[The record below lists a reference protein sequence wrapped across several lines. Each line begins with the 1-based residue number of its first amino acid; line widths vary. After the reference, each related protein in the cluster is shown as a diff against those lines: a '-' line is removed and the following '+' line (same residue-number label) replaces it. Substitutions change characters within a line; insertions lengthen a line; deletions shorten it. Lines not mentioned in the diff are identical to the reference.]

1 MKTKHLLKRTCLSLA
16 LLIGAGTAWGAVGTK
31 TEGFETAT
39 AGSAYQGTV
48 TVTTDKSDCGIGWE
62 IYYGC
67 VSTSSKISGIN
78 SAAIRLYKSDKDND
92 YGYIKTTTAIDGL
105 SKVTFNAK
113 SATSGD
119 AKIKVH
125 ILYSANNTVWDTI
138 KSDTTFASS
147 SKSYSFNIPNG
158 GKYFQIAISKN
169 SIKPSKNIQLTI
181 DDVVFTYT
189 YTDETDPEL
198 SIASEPLAIK
208 GKSIDFSVTA
218 TEDCKVYYKA
228 VAHETEVP
236 SADDVIATNTYT
248 QCAENEATT
257 VTVSGL
263 TKATT
268 YNIYF
273 VAVDD
278 AGNYKEVPYSKTNV
292 TTLSTWS
299 EVTTVSSNKLYS
311 GESATI
317 EWTTEDIAADANVKI
332 ELYNGTEWSTLVAST
347 ANDGSE
353 NITIDANTAYGTKY
367 KLRVSLVSD
376 ETISAESEEFS
387 IIPSITIN
395 ELLTNIGSNG
405 ESNYKSKVVRVKGL
419 VTGIKN
425 NSYRNI
431 ILQNGNSAIYVQ
443 YCDKYNDTHVSI
455 GDSVYVEGKVLYYN
469 NGKFLAI
476 GTNSSHAQV
485 TIINHDNNL
494 PEPTIVSL
502 ADVHSTAFL
511 GKIVKLQGVTYNG
524 TKKYLQ
530 NSTDTIGF
538 YSNMCQNNVTL
549 LSNRK
554 YDIIGAI
561 GYYSDYQIWPRS
573 FDTAAVSY
581 TGKDRTYTI
590 DDIYLYSNDTTLS
603 ALTIGGKSVNMD
615 FQKKADTVFFVNFNN
630 CKGIAAT
637 ANHAKARILT
647 VKVNGN
653 AVATAD
659 LATKTLKENDIVSI
673 TVEAEDGTVGTRDI
687 RILKD
692 LRSFS
697 FAELQ
702 NSTFNTN
709 NTISLSWTQ
718 QKVDNFD
725 LYFTAGEISVKLN
738 DNVLTSTN
746 TTLNYTVSNGI
757 YGTGYIKAV
766 ATADNEA
773 LDSLAVTINDTQAPA
788 ALKLA
793 PANAATNVA
802 TNVNLIISFDEAVK
816 VAEEA
821 KMKANTVE
829 AKIVVINDTA
839 IKAYFEKLDYATE
852 YTVTLPAGSVTDAAG
867 NTPTLNWKF
876 TTRPQP
882 VPELFFSE
890 YCSGSGQNKY
900 YEIYNPK
907 DEDVDLSE
915 YLIMI
920 EKDGKGKW
928 EKGLLNLQGIILSE
942 NVYIVAIKDNRTDSL
957 IKANADIL
965 TSNTTSF
972 SGNDALGL
980 FKITNEDTVLID
992 MFGNYLEDPGTA
1004 WTVAGIANAT
1014 KYHTLIRKD
1023 GIICGST
1030 DWSEQAGT
1038 DSLDSQWIVKECDD
1052 FSSIRQ
1058 HGVGR
1063 YAKIMSFNIEAADN
1077 ATIDN
1082 QNKTISIEA
1091 VYGTDVTAI
1100 APKMTF
1106 SRGATATIGGAEIPA
1121 TIDFSNPV
1129 VITVTSEDGLTTT
1142 EWTITITVAALPST
1156 AAEIRTFS
1164 FANVKP
1170 LSVNI
1175 DTAAASV
1182 NALFD
1187 YGIDL
1192 TALTPVFTIS
1202 AAASVSETTLKID
1215 SLQQYTSV
1223 KPIDFS
1229 SPWTVKVQ
1237 AQDPKVSKL
1246 WTISASTLQPESLTI
1261 YQIQYT
1267 DKDASAYVGKFV
1279 ATIGVITSINGKEIY
1294 IQDSASAWNGILVYD
1309 AKEVVK
1315 DAKVGDKVKVIGT
1328 VTEYSTITEI
1338 ELANI
1343 EVMSSGNSVEP
1354 IVMTIEDSEL
1364 EAYEAVLVTF
1374 KNVTCKRIDQK
1385 NDYNNY
1391 IIEDATDTLTVYN
1404 KYRLDIQMIV
1414 DSIYDVTGIMHYYP
1428 AGKVYEI
1435 IPRTPADIVKIE
1447 KEYNGGNEN
1456 GGNNNPNAISN
1467 AVANISIYAYN
1478 RTVVVENANADIAIF
1493 DVNGRMVAKRTA
1505 NNSRIEMQ
1513 LPKNGLY
1520 IVKVGSTS
1528 QKVIL
1533 K

>member
-1 MKTKHLLKRTCLSLA
+1 MKIKHLLKRTCLSLA
-16 LLIGAGTAWGAVGTK
+16 LLIGAGTSYATVYEYDFSK
-31 TEGFETAT
+31 TTADYWTVDNETT
-39 AGSAYQGTV
+39 A
-48 TVTTDKSDCGIGWE
+48 VTTGTSNTSTTYYYMQSGYSGHLFTGSSASLAYFNSGYFFLKTNGTLSLPTYSNEKITNITIANGGSSTAAVINISSGDNVASAGQTWSTTNTDYSYDVSDT
-62 IYYGC
+62 YQ
-67 VSTSSKISGIN
+67 SSVLMIKVTNKNAQIKKITI
-78 SAAIRLYKSDKDND
+78 
-92 YGYIKTTTAIDGL
+92 TTTSTIDNQAPDFKQGYPSVTNIKASSVDLLIKANESCKAYFMAVAAGADAPTTNAIIAND
-105 SKVTFNAK
+105 SVSCASNTET
-113 SATSGD
+113 SAT
-119 AKIKVH
+119 I
-125 ILYSANNTVWDTI
+125 
-138 KSDTTFASS
+138 
-147 SKSYSFNIPNG
+147 
-158 GKYFQIAISKN
+158 
-169 SIKPSKNIQLTI
+169 
-181 DDVVFTYT
+181 
-189 YTDETDPEL
+189 
-198 SIASEPLAIK
+198 
-208 GKSIDFSVTA
+208 
-218 TEDCKVYYKA
+218 
-228 VAHETEVP
+228 
-236 SADDVIATNTYT
+236 
-248 QCAENEATT
+248 
-257 VTVSGL
+257 SGL
-263 TKATT
+263 TKATA
-268 YNIYF
+268 YDIY
-273 VAVDD
+273 VIAKDN
-278 AGNYKEVPYSKTNV
+278 AGNQQATATKIANV
-292 TTLSTWS
+292 STES
-299 EVTTVSSNKLYS
+299 REISIVSAASKLYT
-311 GESATI
+311 GENTTITWAT
-317 EWTTEDIAADANVKI
+317 EGIAADANMKI
-332 ELYNGTEWSTLVAST
+332 ELFSSDASSTLAAST

-353 NITIDANTAYGTKY
+353 TVKISDATAYGADY
-367 KLRVSLVSD
+367 KIRVSLADASTIYD
-376 ETISAESEEFS
+376 ETDAIT
-387 IIPSITIN
+387 IIPNISIN
-395 ELLTNIGSNG
+395 KLLTDTATSGGNKGK
-405 ESNYKSKVVRVKGL
+405 SNYLDQVVRVKGL
-419 VTGIKN
+419 VTGIKTQSTDYKN
-425 NSYRNI
+425 FTI
-431 ILQNGNSAIYVQ
+431 QNGNGVFNAAYAY
-443 YCDKYNDTHVSI
+443 YCEKDGETSVAI
-455 GDSVYVEGKVLYYN
+455 GDSVYVEGKITYY
-469 NGKFLAI
+469 GKLLEI
-476 GTNSSHAQV
+476 GGGSSSHSKAK
-485 TIINHDNNL
+485 IINHDNDL
-494 PEPTIVSL
+494 PEPEVVSL
-502 ADVHSTAFL
+502 KDAQSNAYMSR
-511 GKIVKLQGVTYNG
+511 IVKIEGVTYDG
-524 TKKYLQ
+524 TFLRNTTDSIRVNYNLVSGTLAFEKGRKY
-530 NSTDTIGF
+530 NVTGGIGF
-538 YSNMCQNNVTL
+538 NNASGKVGYQL
-549 LSNRK
+549 L
-554 YDIIGAI
+554 
-561 GYYSDYQIWPRS
+561 PRS
-573 FDTAAVSY
+573 FDTTAVKY
-581 TGKDRTYTI
+581 KGKDRTYTI

-839 IKAYFEKLDYATE
+839 IKAFFEKLDYATE
-852 YTVTLPAGSVTDAAG
+852 YTITLPAGSVTDAAG

-876 TTRPQP
+876 TTKPQP

-920 EKDGKGKW
+920 EKDGSGKW

-942 NVYIVAIKDNRTDSL
+942 NVYIVAIKNTQADSV

-992 MFGNYLEDPGTA
+992 MFGNYLENPGTA

-1343 EVMSSGNSVEP
+1343 EVLSSGNSVEP

-1404 KYRLDIQMIV
+1404 KYKLDIQMIV

-1505 NNSRIEMQ
+1505 NNSRIELQ
-1513 LPKNGLY
+1513 LPKSGLY

-1528 QKVIL
+1528 RKVVL